1 MRVTTLLY
9 AEVYLI
15 CIVIVWLCLYWVT
28 RRSSGSASERWLH
41 VTLVGFMA
49 SHVANFLFTLFNGAR
64 LLPGMVYPLSYIF
77 KTAYHLALCFGV
89 YAWCGYA
96 DTECRGKLFITRR
109 RMLITALPL
118 AALSALIISNLWNQ
132 CIFTIDEAAR
142 YVRNSLFQVEMG
154 LLVVVTACFSIKLIR
169 HRMNETD
176 PVKRGHMLLVAS
188 FPLCLMVAWA
198 LTFLGPGVPVICV
211 AITIELLCLF
221 MGTSTQQI
229 SMDKLT
235 QVNNRQNLLGFLD
248 YKLLNHDEKIFL
260 LMMDLD
266 YFKTIND
273 TYGHL
278 EGDDALIRAASSL
291 KIACGSFKRRPYI
304 ARYGGDEFIVVIE
317 STKPEADALI
327 ERIRDTLNELNEK
340 AHRPYNLQFSIG
352 VGEYRPGMSANELI
366 ACADHALYEI
376 KRARPP
382 RPR

>member
-1 MRVTTLLY
+1 MPRSTSY
-9 AEVYLI
+9 ASS
-15 CIVIVWLCLYWVT
+15 
-28 RRSSGSASERWLH
+28 SSGCACIGSPGALLVPHPSAGCTS
-41 VTLVGFMA
+41 
-49 SHVANFLFTLFNGAR
+49 
-64 LLPGMVYPLSYIF
+64 
-77 KTAYHLALCFGV
+77 LALCFGV

-96 DTECRGKLFITRR
+96 DTECRGQLFTSRKKR
-109 RMLITALPL
+109 LLTAIPL
-118 AALSALIISNLWNQ
+118 AAMAVLILSNLWTHQ
-132 CIFTIDEAAR
+132 LFTIDEGEAYAR
-142 YVRNSLFQVEMG
+142 RGMFHLEMG
-154 LLVVVTACFSIKLIR
+154 LLVAFTAAFSIKLILR
-169 HRMNETD
+169 RQSETD
-176 PVKRGHMLLVAS
+176 PIKRSHMMLVAS

-198 LTFLGPGVPVICV
+198 LSFIGEGVPVINV

-278 EGDDALIRAASSL
+278 EGDDALIRAATAL
-291 KIACGSFKRRPYI
+291 KSACGDFKRRPYI

-317 STKPEADALI
+317 STKPEAEALI
-327 ERIRDTLNELNEK
+327 ANIREQLEVLNSQAN
-340 AHRPYNLQFSIG
+340 RPYNLKFSIG
-352 VGEYRPGMSANELI
+352 VGEYHPGMNANDLI
-366 ACADHALYEI
+366 EAADHALYEI

-382 RPR
+382 RPK

>member
-1 MRVTTLLY
+1 MATLLY
-9 AEVYLI
+9 AEIYIICLI
-15 CIVIVWLCLYWVT
+15 IVWLCLYWVT

-41 VTLVGFMA
+41 ITLVGFMVSFA
-49 SHVANFLFTLFNGAR
+49 ANLLFTIFNGFKPIPS
-64 LLPGMVYPLSYIF
+64 LVYPLSYFF
-77 KTAYHLALCFGV
+77 KTIYHLGLCCGV

-96 DTECRGKLFITRR
+96 DTECRGQLFTTRKR
-109 RMLITALPL
+109 RVFTFIPL
-118 AALSALIISNLWNQ
+118 AAMAALIISNLWTHGL
-132 CIFTIDEAAR
+132 FVIDDGV
-142 YVRNSLFQVEMG
+142 YTRNALYQLEMA
-154 LLVVVTACFSIKLIR
+154 LLMAITTAMAVKLLMR
-169 HRMNETD
+169 RQNETD
-176 PVKRGHMLLVAS
+176 PIKRSHMMLVAS
-188 FPLCLMVAWA
+188 FPLSLMVAWA
-198 LTFLGPGVPVICV
+198 LSSVGEGLPITCV
-211 AITIELLCLF
+211 AVTIELLCLF

-278 EGDDALIRAASSL
+278 EGDDALIRAAQAL
-291 KIACGSFKRRPYI
+291 KIACGDFKRRPYI

-317 STKPEADALI
+317 STKAEAEALI
-327 ERIRDTLNELNEK
+327 ARIRETLSTLNDK
-340 AHRPYNLQFSIG
+340 AHRPYTLAFSIG
-352 VGEYRPGMSANELI
+352 VGEYHPGMNANELI
-366 ACADHALYEI
+366 EAADHALYEI

>member
-1 MRVTTLLY
+1 MATLLY
-9 AEVYLI
+9 AEVYII
-15 CIVIVWLCLYWVT
+15 CIIIVWLCLFWVT

-41 VTLVGFMA
+41 IALVGFMV
-49 SHVANFLFTLFNGAR
+49 SFVANLLFTIFNGVKV
-64 LLPGMVYPLSYIF
+64 LPGLVYPLSYFF
-77 KTAYHLALCFGV
+77 KSVYHMALCFGV

-96 DTECRGKLFITRR
+96 DTECRGQLFNVRKKQ
-109 RMLITALPL
+109 LLAGLPL
-118 AALSALIISNLWNQ
+118 VGMAALIISNLWTHRM
-132 CIFTIDEAAR
+132 FVIDEGEAYMR
-142 YVRNSLFQVEMG
+142 SGLFQVEMA
-154 LLVVVTACFSIKLIR
+154 LLVAVTTAMAVKLLVR
-169 HRMNETD
+169 RQNETD
-176 PVKRGHMLLVAS
+176 PIKRSHMMLVAS
-188 FPLCLMVAWA
+188 FPLCLIVAWA
-198 LTFLGPGVPVICV
+198 LTFIGEGLPIICV
-211 AITIELLCLF
+211 TITIELLCLF

-278 EGDDALIRAASSL
+278 EGDDALIRAAQAL
-291 KIACGSFKRRPYI
+291 KIACGDFKRRPYI

-317 STKPEADALI
+317 SSKPEAEALI
-327 ERIRDTLNELNEK
+327 ARIRETLSGLNDQAK
-340 AHRPYNLQFSIG
+340 RPYTLAFSIG
-352 VGEYRPGMSANELI
+352 VGEYHPGMNANDLI
-366 ACADHALYEI
+366 EAADHALYEI

>member
-1 MRVTTLLY
+1 MATVLY
-9 AEVYLI
+9 AEIYVICLI
-15 CIVIVWLCLYWVT
+15 IVLLCLFWVS

-41 VTLVGFMA
+41 IMLLGFLVSFA
-49 SHVANFLFTLFNGAR
+49 ANLLFTVFNGFR
-64 LLPGMVYPLSYIF
+64 PIPSLVEPLSYFF
-77 KTAYHLALCFGV
+77 KSVYHLGLCFGV

-96 DTECRGKLFITRR
+96 DTECRGRLFITRKKQLV
-109 RMLITALPL
+109 MSIPL
-118 AALSALIISNLWNQ
+118 VGMAAMILNNLWSHAL
-132 CIFTIDEAAR
+132 FVIDDGD
-142 YVRNSLFQVEMG
+142 YVRGPLYQLEMG
-154 LLVVVTACFSIKLIR
+154 LLAAVTLAFTVKLLI
-169 HRMNETD
+169 HLQNETD
-176 PVKRGHMLLVAS
+176 PIKRSHMKLVAS
-188 FPLCLMVAWA
+188 FPLSLIIAWA
-198 LTFLGPGVPVICV
+198 LSSVGEDLPITCV

-248 YKLLNHDEKIFL
+248 YKLMNHDEKIFL

-278 EGDDALIRAASSL
+278 EGDDALIRAAQAL
-291 KIACGSFKRRPYI
+291 KMACGDFKRRPYI

-317 STKPEADALI
+317 STKADAESLI
-327 ERIRDTLNELNEK
+327 ARIRETLVTLNEQ
-340 AHRPYNLQFSIG
+340 AHRPYTLAFSIG
-352 VGEYRPGMSANELI
+352 VGEYHPGMNANELI
-366 ACADHALYEI
+366 EAADHALYEI

>member
-1 MRVTTLLY
+1 MATLLY

-15 CIVIVWLCLYWVT
+15 CIIIVWLCLYWVT
-28 RRSSGSASERWLH
+28 RRSSGSASEHWLH
-41 VTLVGFMA
+41 ITLLGFLT
-49 SHVANFLFTLFNGAR
+49 SFGSNFLFTLFNGGH
-64 LLPGMVYPLSYIF
+64 LLPGLVYPLSYFF
-77 KTAYHLALCFGV
+77 KTIYHLALCFGV

-96 DTECRGKLFITRR
+96 DTECRGKLFVTRKTQ
-109 RMLITALPL
+109 LITGIPL
-118 AALSALIISNLWNQ
+118 IAIAALIISNLWTHSL
-132 CIFTIDEAAR
+132 FLIDEAGAYHR
-142 YVRNSLFQVEMG
+142 GGIFQLEMG
-154 LLVVVTACFSIKLIR
+154 VLVVFTTALSIKLILR
-169 HRMNETD
+169 RQNETD
-176 PVKRGHMLLVAS
+176 PIKRSHMMLVAS
-188 FPLCLMVAWA
+188 FPVCLLIAWA
-198 LTFLGPGVPVICV
+198 LSFVGESLPVICV

-278 EGDDALIRAASSL
+278 EGDDALIRAAQAL
-291 KIACGSFKRRPYI
+291 KSACGSFKRRPYI

-317 STKPEADALI
+317 STKAEADALI
-327 ERIRDTLNELNEK
+327 ARIREKLAELND
-340 AHRPYNLQFSIG
+340 AASRPYTLAFSIG
-352 VGEYRPGMSANELI
+352 VGEYHPGMNANDLI
-366 ACADHALYEI
+366 EAADHALYEI